1 MVADFF
7 LDPNIAY
14 LFLVAGFSLAIMAIL
29 TPGTGLFEIGALF
42 ALLLA
47 GWGVYNLPVNYW
59 ALAVL
64 LLGVIPFILAVR
76 RSGRMLFLV
85 IALLALV
92 FGSAY
97 LFRGEMW
104 WQPAVNP
111 ILALVVSLLMGGF
124 FWIAIVKTL
133 EAEMAPPSHDLGKL
147 VGSRGEAKTDIHDE
161 GSVQARGE
169 LWSAWS
175 EEPIPEG
182 SVVRILQ
189 RDGFLLK
196 VEALEEEDQDTSE

>member
-124 FWIAIVKTL
+124 F
-133 EAEMAPPSHDLGKL
+133 
-147 VGSRGEAKTDIHDE
+147 
-161 GSVQARGE
+161 
-169 LWSAWS
+169 
-175 EEPIPEG
+175 
-182 SVVRILQ
+182 
-189 RDGFLLK
+189 
-196 VEALEEEDQDTSE
+196 